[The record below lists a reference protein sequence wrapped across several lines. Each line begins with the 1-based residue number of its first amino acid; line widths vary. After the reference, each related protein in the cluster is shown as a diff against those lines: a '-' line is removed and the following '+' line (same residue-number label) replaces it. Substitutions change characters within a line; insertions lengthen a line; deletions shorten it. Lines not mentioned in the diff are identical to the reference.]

1 MGRKLDDSQIEVV
14 VAAKLGGTSTED
26 LAKQYEVSE
35 RTIWRMLKLRGIRL
49 QRGRKKHDH
58 FACFAKYVFA
68 HPEVKLPRSLKGCS
82 ELSGCPVDSIKMYL
96 YRKRRQIRQLAGQI
110 DFCKLPIKMKDT
122 RGRTIP
128 CKAIASYK
136 VRVESWTHVLR
147 IEAHLRPVG
156 LAIFRLT
163 EDLVENLV
171 ERYSAL
177 TPASI
182 QDGIGVPP
190 VKDKNA
196 DHQLP
201 ASANLTPSEILR
213 SSKPPGTNH

>member
-1 MGRKLDDSQIEVV
+1 MGRKLDDRQIEGLVES
-14 VAAKLGGTSTED
+14 KLAGATTEA
-26 LAKQYEVSE
+26 LAKSHEVSE
-35 RTIWRMLKLRGIRL
+35 RTIWRMLKLRGVHL

-58 FACFAKYVFA
+58 FSCFAKYMFA
-68 HPEVKLPRSLKGCS
+68 HPEVKLPRSLKGCA

-96 YRKRRQIRQLAGQI
+96 YRKRRQIRQLARQV

-136 VRVESWTHVLR
+136 VRVESWTHALR
-147 IEAHLRPVG
+147 IEAHLRPMG

-163 EDLVENLV
+163 EDLVKDLV
-171 ERYSAL
+171 TRYSAL
-177 TPASI
+177 VPASS
-182 QDGIGVPP
+182 QEGIGVPP
-190 VKDKNA
+190 EKDKNA

-201 ASANLTPSEILR
+201 ASANLAASAILR